1 MELKILKQFPEL
13 QIHVNLHMLFLYF
26 REIPLY
32 FTFKFV
38 FCTFVGFSTLELPII
53 LSLACF
59 CPIYLLAHL

>member
-1 MELKILKQFPEL
+1 MELKNLQQFPEL

-32 FTFKFV
+32 FTFTFV
-38 FCTFVGFSTLELPII
+38 FCTFVGFSTFGLPII
-53 LSLACF
+53 LSLACC